1 MSKANKTKMP
11 KWLDITLKVIEWT
24 LIIFIVVCMLS
35 LLAQRMTG
43 NTPELF
49 GYSTYT
55 VATGSMS
62 GTYEVGDIVLCKRIK
77 DQIGY
82 NETIGFKEGDVIAF
96 IAPAGFDKDNLL
108 QGHTVTHRI
117 FTAPYYDEESDT
129 WYVETKG
136 DAAPTKDRKPIP
148 LDNIQ
153 GIIVGTSKGV
163 TSFMKFITKWYGFA
177 TIVVIPL
184 LGLLVWQI
192 VILAREK
199 ERAEQAK
206 LTKQN
211 EEAIEAHNKEQQE
224 KIEELKAQA
233 IKEYEAKQS
242 LEYKKENEIKED
254 AQR

>member
-24 LIIFIVVCMLS
+24 LIIFIIVCMLS
-35 LLAQRMTG
+35 LRAQRVTG

-55 VATGSMS
+55 VATGSMA

-77 DQIGY
+77 DPIKY
-82 NETIGFKEGDVIAF
+82 NETQGFKEGDVIAF

-117 FTAPYYDEESDT
+117 FSAPVYDEESDT

-136 DAAPTKDRKPIP
+136 DAAPTKDRKPVP

-163 TSFMKFITKWYGFA
+163 TGFMKFITKWYGFV
-177 TIVVIPL
+177 TIIVIPL
-184 LGLLVWQI
+184 LLVLVWQI
-192 VILAREK
+192 VVIAREK
-199 ERAEQAK
+199 EKAEKALLNNQSA
-206 LTKQN
+206 
-211 EEAIEAHNKEQQE
+211 EAIETHNKEQQE

-233 IKEYEAKQS
+233 IKEYEAKQG
-242 LEYKKENEIKED
+242 LEYKKENKIKED

>member
-1 MSKANKTKMP
+1 MSKANKKKMP

-35 LLAQRMTG
+35 LLAQRMIG

-62 GTYEVGDIVLCKRIK
+62 GTYEIGDIVLCKRIK
-77 DQIGY
+77 DPMKY
-82 NETIGFKEGDVIAF
+82 NEAQGFKEGDVIAF

-108 QGHTVTHRI
+108 QGRTVTHRI
-117 FTAPYYDEESDT
+117 FSAPYYDQASDT

-163 TSFMKFITKWYGFA
+163 TGFMKFITKWYGFA

-184 LGLLVWQI
+184 LLLLVWQI

-199 ERAEQAK
+199 ERAEQEK
-206 LTKQN
+206 LAKQN
-211 EEAIEAHNKEQQE
+211 DEAIEAHNKEQQE

-233 IKEYEAKQS
+233 IKEYQAKHS
-242 LEYKKENEIKED
+242 LENANSNKK
-254 AQR
+254 